1 MKKNMK
7 KVPAIQLK
15 SDVYHN
21 KEVIEA
27 DEILENI
34 TKTSDLKSEEQKQAS
49 KTKKLPWYQKP
60 FYRIAHLFTSFF

>member
-21 KEVIEA
+21 KEAQEA

-34 TKTSDLKSEEQKQAS
+34 TKQNDV
-49 KTKKLPWYQKP
+49 
-60 FYRIAHLFTSFF
+60 